1 MRKRLTS
8 LIVALLATVA
18 TLAALGGRQATAAPL
33 AQTSAPEEG
42 IVCTTSPTGSFTL
55 DAVEGYINLSDGNVV
70 YMWGYAL
77 GGGAFQYP
85 GPVLCVNEGD
95 TVTITLN
102 NYLRAASSLVFPGQ
116 EGVTANGAPVQ
127 PQFNGSGVMTSL
139 AQTAAANGGSSMTY
153 SFVASR
159 PGTYLYHSGTD
170 AAVQQ
175 QMGLVGA
182 LIVRPAMGAGYA
194 YNRADSA
201 FAAGREYL
209 MLFTDIDPYL
219 HLAVERG
226 VTYDMARF
234 TTRYWLINGRSFP
247 DTVAP
252 NGATWLPDQP
262 YGSMTRIEPY
272 DATNNPLPA
281 LVRYIGAASDL
292 QPFHPHGNHSLVIA
306 RDGQPLEGPG
316 GEDMS
321 EERFSLPIASGQTW
335 DVLFKWEDVEQY
347 NPTTNPIPFEAPP
360 ISDVVNGQYY
370 SGDPYLGTTGTLL
383 PGAENYNQCG
393 EYYHVAHNHALH
405 ALTAW
410 GVTMQGQVTY
420 TRIDPPGG
428 CQLP

>member
-1 MRKRLTS
+1 MHKRLTS
-8 LIVALLATVA
+8 LALALLVALA
-18 TLAALGGRQATAAPL
+18 TLAALGGRPATAAPP
-33 AQTSAPEEG
+33 AQTTMPEEG
-42 IVCTTSPTGSFTL
+42 LACTTSPDGSFAL
-55 DAVEGYINLSDGNVV
+55 EAVEGYINLSDGNVV
-70 YMWGYAL
+70 YMWSYASA
-77 GGGAFQYP
+77 GGAFQYP
-85 GPVLCVNEGD
+85 GPVLCVDEGD
-95 TVTITLN
+95 TVTITLHN
-102 NYLRAASSLVFPGQ
+102 TLRVASSIVFPGQ
-116 EGVTANGAPVQ
+116 EGVLANGAAAQ
-127 PQFNGSGVMTSL
+127 PQLNGSGVMTSL
-139 AQTAAANGGSSMTY
+139 AQTAAANGGSVTY

-182 LIVRPAMGAGYA
+182 LIVRPAMGASYA

-201 FAAGREYL
+201 FAPGREYL

-219 HLAVERG
+219 HMAKERG
-226 VTYDMARF
+226 ASYDMARF

-247 DTVAP
+247 DTIAP
-252 NGATWLPDQP
+252 NGAVWLPDQP
-262 YGSMTRIEPY
+262 YGSMARIEPY
-272 DATNNPLPA
+272 DAASNPLPA

-306 RDGQPLEGPG
+306 RDGQPLEGPA
-316 GEDMS
+316 GEDLS
-321 EERFSLPIASGQTW
+321 QELFSLPIAPGQTW
-335 DVLFKWEDVEQY
+335 DVLFRWEDVEQY
-347 NPTTNPIPFEAPP
+347 DPATKPIPYQAPP

-370 SGDPYLGTTGTLL
+370 SGDPYLGTTGSLL

-393 EYYHVAHNHALH
+393 EYYHVAHNHALN

-428 CQLP
+428 CPLP